1 MLARD
6 GRIALTDFGLAMDVQ
21 QGSIG
26 EAFGT
31 PHYIAPEQAR
41 NSSTAVVQSD
51 LYSLAVILYEMLTG
65 IVPFDD
71 PSPTSLAI
79 QHITLPPPPP
89 RMVNPELNEA
99 TEAVLLKALGKTPEA
114 RYQTGQELL
123 TAVATALQEGTAT
136 SAVIEAASQPPTLPP
151 ADFTPPP
158 PRAVSNTTVAER
170 VSLLQRPDLPPA
182 PSPVPLPSKPSPVP
196 SPLPSPSPL
205 ASSPPPISRPAT
217 ASQPAKPSGNSWLIP
232 AGIVLLLVIAFV
244 VGRILSGGGDEE
256 TADLPA
262 TEVVVALVETPQ
274 ATEEIVPTEE
284 IASTE
289 ASAVVEPAT
298 TTPESQPPTEAPPT
312 AELTQ
317 PPPTQEPPTP
327 EPTAVPPTP
336 TVSTVVQPTIAYPN
350 GRRIELL
357 YDDNSFYFYNP
368 SNDRIDMRPLSF
380 EAIDANGNPLRYQF
394 DASMWTQFFT
404 YVEEGRCDR
413 IEITRSDGYLRP
425 PQCRSYNSTV
435 TPDRESDLVFW
446 IAKAGTVQFR
456 ISWNGNEIARC
467 EIGAE
472 RCEVYLP

>member
-1 MLARD
+1 
-6 GRIALTDFGLAMDVQ
+6 
-21 QGSIG
+21 
-26 EAFGT
+26 
-31 PHYIAPEQAR
+31 
-41 NSSTAVVQSD
+41 
-51 LYSLAVILYEMLTG
+51 
-65 IVPFDD
+65 
-71 PSPTSLAI
+71 
-79 QHITLPPPPP
+79 
-89 RMVNPELNEA
+89 
-99 TEAVLLKALGKTPEA
+99 
-114 RYQTGQELL
+114 
-123 TAVATALQEGTAT
+123 
-136 SAVIEAASQPPTLPP
+136 
-151 ADFTPPP
+151 
-158 PRAVSNTTVAER
+158 
-170 VSLLQRPDLPPA
+170 
-182 PSPVPLPSKPSPVP
+182 
-196 SPLPSPSPL
+196 
-205 ASSPPPISRPAT
+205 
-217 ASQPAKPSGNSWLIP
+217 
-232 AGIVLLLVIAFV
+232 
-244 VGRILSGGGDEE
+244 
-256 TADLPA
+256 
-262 TEVVVALVETPQ
+262 
-274 ATEEIVPTEE
+274 VPTEE